1 MNVHESEDPELSLG
15 YIVRDTDNLMTKA
28 LRTRLHP
35 YGLTPGQWF
44 VLRMLSLEEG
54 VSQRELSRRV
64 GTTEPSTVAAL
75 RLLERDGMIR
85 RVRNA
90 ADRRT
95 INVFLTDEARSL
107 LATVHHCHLEVNAVA
122 GGDIGADE
130 LSGLRSTLRKIRDNL
145 SRDVEAQ
152 R

>member
-1 MNVHESEDPELSLG
+1 MNDQQTEDPELSLG
-15 YIVRDTDNLMTKA
+15 YVVRDADNLMTKA

-54 VSQRELSRRV
+54 ASQRELSRRV

-75 RLLERDGMIR
+75 RLLERDGLIR

-95 INVFLTDEARSL
+95 INVFLTDVAHRL
-107 LATVHHCHLEVNAVA
+107 LAAVHHCHHEVNAVA
-122 GGDIGADE
+122 AHDIGEAE
-130 LSGLRSTLRKIRDNL
+130 LSGLRSTLRKIRANL
-145 SRDVEAQ
+145 TRDAEA